1 MAEQDVYSQVVD
13 QIDILTIRLTKM
25 EAAFKALDAKVS
37 TPNKTCYSQTLLIA
51 NVALSKLPKRLSVE
65 ITRLRPS
72 RWT

>member
-37 TPNKTCYSQTLLIA
+37 TPIQPFT
-51 NVALSKLPKRLSVE
+51 VKLY
-65 ITRLRPS
+65 
-72 RWT
+72 